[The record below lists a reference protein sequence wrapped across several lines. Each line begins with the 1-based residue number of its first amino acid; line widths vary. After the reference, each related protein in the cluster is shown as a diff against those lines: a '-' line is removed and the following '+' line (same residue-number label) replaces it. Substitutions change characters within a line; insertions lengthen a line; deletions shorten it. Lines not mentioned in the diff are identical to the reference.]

1 MLYPCDEET
10 ITVMK
15 TVKPNCNGIYQDYT
29 TIPYGDFV
37 TYKID
42 VFVDISIGMMNL
54 SVKDDLPQLDGL
66 IYNNSY
72 VMDGDGHYI
81 PSSEYDF
88 VITDDYLIWNF
99 SYVDPFMHYQIFYC
113 ADAIG
118 CDLYENTVNVTARV
132 RPCCPEEWIYCNDSA
147 LVYIICP
154 SGVSMDKQV
163 SLDGVTWVDDGVET
177 FIGDLVWFKLHIK
190 NLDFEDVVEG
200 VTVYDILPDFLDL
213 EEVIDCDGGI
223 ALIEN
228 DTELRWFFNHL
239 DASEERNIIFKTS
252 VVDFGSDINLACVY
266 DCNDSDEW
274 CDDVLID
281 VVDGMFVDKQVSLD
295 DEGPW
300 LENVSVIPGDIVF
313 WNITITYYDDSYPP
327 LVLYHIIVNDTLP
340 DNISYLND
348 STIILKSNG
357 WSKVLNPDIDG
368 NILTWDLSN
377 DDNCTLLNGSW
388 LSIMFSTLVEDDA
401 AGILENM
408 VNVSA
413 YRCDDSILFEQDN
426 AIIDVEE
433 VINHKPTIENPVPE
447 HNAVNI
453 SIDAT
458 LEIDVND
465 SDDDLLSVKFY
476 DASDDSLIKSYSS
489 VNPPA
494 SKTASWNDLD
504 YNTSYSWYVTV
515 DDGIISTPV
524 RSENYSFTTEL
535 EPDNMPPVIGEESPA
550 SGSNNIDV
558 NPYLSVE
565 VSDPDIGDMLSI
577 TFYTSSGT
585 VIGADSCT
593 SDCTAQVYWPGRS
606 YDRSYSWYVTVS
618 DGIEEVR
625 GPVTGYWSFNTEQ
638 MPDIDLNIRLNGGLG
653 VTLEIENGGADNIY
667 QS

>member
-1 MLYPCDEET
+1 
-10 ITVMK
+10 
-15 TVKPNCNGIYQDYT
+15 
-29 TIPYGDFV
+29 
-37 TYKID
+37 
-42 VFVDISIGMMNL
+42 
-54 SVKDDLPQLDGL
+54 
-66 IYNNSY
+66 
-72 VMDGDGHYI
+72 
-81 PSSEYDF
+81 
-88 VITDDYLIWNF
+88 
-99 SYVDPFMHYQIFYC
+99 
-113 ADAIG
+113 
-118 CDLYENTVNVTARV
+118 
-132 RPCCPEEWIYCNDSA
+132 
-147 LVYIICP
+147 
-154 SGVSMDKQV
+154 
-163 SLDGVTWVDDGVET
+163 
-177 FIGDLVWFKLHIK
+177 
-190 NLDFEDVVEG
+190 
-200 VTVYDILPDFLDL
+200 
-213 EEVIDCDGGI
+213 
-223 ALIEN
+223 
-228 DTELRWFFNHL
+228 
-239 DASEERNIIFKTS
+239 
-252 VVDFGSDINLACVY
+252 
-266 DCNDSDEW
+266 
-274 CDDVLID
+274 
-281 VVDGMFVDKQVSLD
+281 
-295 DEGPW
+295 
-300 LENVSVIPGDIVF
+300 
-313 WNITITYYDDSYPP
+313 
-327 LVLYHIIVNDTLP
+327 
-340 DNISYLND
+340 
-348 STIILKSNG
+348 
-357 WSKVLNPDIDG
+357 
-368 NILTWDLSN
+368 
-377 DDNCTLLNGSW
+377 
-388 LSIMFSTLVEDDA
+388 MFSTLVEDDA

-585 VIGADSCT
+585 VIGTDSCT

-653 VTLEIENGGADNIY
+653 VTLEIENGGADSASEVSWTLDIKSKGVFGRIDEVDGDVIPLLNSGATSSVKKSLFGFGRVEIIATAACEY
-667 QS
+667 AESEEITKNALVIGPFVINLK